1 MSTPES
7 EKRTSPRK
15 SNTTI
20 HFTPNTN
27 VAVGSGGRGG
37 CGGRGGHG
45 GRGGGPQGGV
55 HQGLGVEDLPP
66 TPPLGYITVSREEW
80 TIMSNKVQWL
90 QDRTKEQAITIEKLE
105 MKLADSPFKRVRC
118 MKDQFFYSIEKN
130 LKFLLLRKLFP
141 VCKFLPDGWDIF
153 SEEKGTICAH
163 AMSLIVK
170 TPDGFI
176 RSAYWKEMVAP
187 YINDTFVNHRC
198 NLNQRVKTQFQSEC
212 MRCL

>member
-1 MSTPES
+1 
-7 EKRTSPRK
+7 
-15 SNTTI
+15 
-20 HFTPNTN
+20 
-27 VAVGSGGRGG
+27 
-37 CGGRGGHG
+37 
-45 GRGGGPQGGV
+45 
-55 HQGLGVEDLPP
+55 
-66 TPPLGYITVSREEW
+66 
-80 TIMSNKVQWL
+80 MSNKVQWL